1 MIRLPLSTI
10 STFIKKKKRKGVNQW
25 DREGSLGRVKLVK
38 ASEPGLFFFFDD
50 MCKVGFSR
58 LWKRCFAEDEVQ
70 SQLFPT
76 LQVQ

>member
-1 MIRLPLSTI
+1 MIRLPLSTL
-10 STFIKKKKRKGVNQW
+10 STFIKKRKGVNQW

-38 ASEPGLFFFFDD
+38 ASEPGLFFFDD